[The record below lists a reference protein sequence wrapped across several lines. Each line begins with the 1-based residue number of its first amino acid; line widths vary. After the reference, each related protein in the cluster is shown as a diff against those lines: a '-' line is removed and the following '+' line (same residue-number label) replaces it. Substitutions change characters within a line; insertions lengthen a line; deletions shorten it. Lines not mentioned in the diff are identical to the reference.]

1 MRSVDGVTRY
11 PCEQCEYMATR
22 KESLDQHKISV
33 HEGIKYHCVQCGH
46 QAISKSNL
54 TQHKRSAHEG
64 IEYPCRQRE
73 YQATTKKFK
82 LVQKVS
88 P

>member
-1 MRSVDGVTRY
+1 MSIKQQ
-11 PCEQCEYMATR
+11 E
-22 KESLDQHKISV
+22 KKSLDQHKISV
-33 HEGIKYHCVQCGH
+33 HEWIKYHCVQCGH

-73 YQATTKKFK
+73 FQATTKKFK

-88 P
+88 S